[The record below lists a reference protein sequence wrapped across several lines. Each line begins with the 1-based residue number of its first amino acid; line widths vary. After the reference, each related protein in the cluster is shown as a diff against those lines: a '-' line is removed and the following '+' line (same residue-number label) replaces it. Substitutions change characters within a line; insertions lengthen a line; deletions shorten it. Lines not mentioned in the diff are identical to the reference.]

1 MLKAEIWNDTVN
13 WEKLLEEQAAKSA
26 ALLLRAETKEI
37 LNRLKNPEKK

>member
-26 ALLLRAETKEI
+26 ALLLRQETKSL
-37 LNRLKNPEKK
+37 LNKIKTKDK